1 MSSEIVKQEAV
12 AIQQHQEFFTQS
24 QEKMIRDSFLNG
36 ATREEATVLMELA
49 RVRRLNP
56 ITGQIHFVA
65 RNTKTGKKWSSQVG
79 IDGFRVIAE
88 RTGRYD
94 GQDEP
99 EFERGANG
107 MPTVCRVRVYRKDW
121 SRPAVGV
128 AHFSEY
134 AQTSFDGKLT
144 QMWASKPHIM
154 LAKCAEALALR
165 KAFPDDLSGLYTPDE
180 MAQADNEVA
189 PKATRKQ
196 ATERTVDGVSTV
208 VLPEPPA
215 EAQMSVNGGEPVQA
229 GVVVTV
235 APAETKAIPQEIDDA
250 IWWDSR
256 DGLIK
261 KGTRLSELPDETL
274 KKILPALERA
284 ANSGGQDWTKYAAL
298 VAKAKLL
305 LSEAQ

>member
-1 MSSEIVKQEAV
+1 MSSEIVKHEA
-12 AIQQHQEFFTQS
+12 ASIQQHQEFFTPS

-65 RNTKTGKKWSSQVG
+65 RNTKAGKKWSSQVG

-88 RTGRYD
+88 RTGKYD

-99 EFERGANG
+99 EFERSADG

-121 SRPAVGV
+121 GRPAVGV
-128 AHFSEY
+128 AHFTEY
-134 AQTSFDGKLT
+134 AQTDFNGKLT
-144 QMWASKPHIM
+144 KMWESKPHIM

-189 PKATRKQ
+189 APKQAARKQ
-196 ATERTVDGVSTV
+196 SGERV
-208 VLPEPPA
+208 VETPVKA
-215 EAQMSVNGGEPVQA
+215 SADIIEAQAEPTGNAGEL
-229 GVVVTV
+229 
-235 APAETKAIPQEIDDA
+235 PAAEVDDA

-274 KKILPALERA
+274 KKIMPALERA

>member
-12 AIQQHQEFFTQS
+12 SIQHQEFFTQS

-65 RNTKTGKKWSSQVG
+65 RNTKAGKKWSSQVG

-88 RTGRYD
+88 RTGKYD

-99 EFERGANG
+99 EFERSADGI
-107 MPTVCRVRVYRKDW
+107 PIVCRVRVYRKDW

-128 AHFSEY
+128 AHFTEY
-134 AQTSFDGKLT
+134 AQTDFNGKLT
-144 QMWASKPHIM
+144 KMWESKPHIM

-180 MAQADNEVA
+180 MGQADNEMAA
-189 PKATRKQ
+189 PKQTMRKHSS
-196 ATERTVDGVSTV
+196 ASVAKASADII
-208 VLPEPPA
+208 
-215 EAQMSVNGGEPVQA
+215 EAQAEPTGNTGEL
-229 GVVVTV
+229 
-235 APAETKAIPQEIDDA
+235 PAAEVDDA

-274 KKILPALERA
+274 KKIMPALERA
-284 ANSGGQDWTKYAAL
+284 ANSGGQDWTKYAVL
-298 VAKAKLL
+298 VARAKVL